1 MPVYEFRCQLC
12 GHKAEVLARRVGSA
26 VTELEGPA
34 GQPGHRMVRIMS
46 TFARRLT
53 EADKLAEAEAQYG
66 AEVEAVMGKG
76 PDIAR
81 LARRYDTLSAD
92 LPPE

>member
-1 MPVYEFRCQLC
+1 
-12 GHKAEVLARRVGSA
+12 
-26 VTELEGPA
+26 
-34 GQPGHRMVRIMS
+34 MVRVMS

-66 AEVEAVMGKG
+66 AEVEAVMGNG
-76 PDIAR
+76 PDVAR
-81 LARRYDTLSAD
+81 LARRYDTLSVD

>member
-1 MPVYEFRCQLC
+1 MPVYEFCCEMC
-12 GHKAEVLARRVGSA
+12 GHRAEVFVRRVTSP
-26 VTELEGPA
+26 VVEPRCPA
-34 GQPGHRMVRIMS
+34 AGRGHRMVRIMS
-46 TFARRLT
+46 TFARQLT

-66 AEVEAVMGKG
+66 AEVEAVMGAG
-76 PDIAR
+76 PDVSR

>member
-12 GHKAEVLARRVGSA
+12 GHKAEVLARRVTSPVA
-26 VTELEGPA
+26 EPQCPA

-46 TFARRLT
+46 TFVRRLT

-66 AEVEAVMGKG
+66 AEVEAAMGTG
-76 PDIAR
+76 PDISR
-81 LARRYDTLSAD
+81 LARRYDRLSAD